1 MQRNNNK
8 MYVSWYIKCLYL
20 RRYSIVY
27 NIELDG
33 ENGEKKSSKCLNYNL
48 SLKNFFIV
56 ETKSSL

>member
-1 MQRNNNK
+1 

-20 RRYSIVY
+20 RRYRIVY